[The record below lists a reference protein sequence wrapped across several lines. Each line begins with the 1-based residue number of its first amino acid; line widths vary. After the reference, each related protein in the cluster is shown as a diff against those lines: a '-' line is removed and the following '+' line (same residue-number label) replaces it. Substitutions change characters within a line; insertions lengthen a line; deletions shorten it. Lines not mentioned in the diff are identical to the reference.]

1 MDMPTLAPPKP
12 GRFGQCH
19 SLARNPGGDG
29 RCPGTRVNK
38 AEGAG
43 KPGLGRQLV
52 GRRHIQDTEQLL
64 QFRGGSRRH
73 RHRHRELHRCF
84 QGLGP
89 PGAAPPS
96 APRSLAFCSAS
107 GREGEGPRG
116 LLPHCS
122 AEQSIQVGVAL
133 WMGHLTALTLS
144 RLVSRSNPSASSGPT
159 DKAAAVCPVCSLSG
173 HTAVIT
179 QCHRELFRTQPTSSS
194 HFQPLLRT

>member
-1 MDMPTLAPPKP
+1 MSRHTCEQG
-12 GRFGQCH
+12 GRGREARPRETARRQAAH
-19 SLARNPGGDG
+19 SGHRTAAAVPWR
-29 RCPGTRVNK
+29 
-38 AEGAG
+38 
-43 KPGLGRQLV
+43 
-52 GRRHIQDTEQLL
+52 
-64 QFRGGSRRH
+64 GSRRR

-89 PGAAPPS
+89 PAAVPSS

-144 RLVSRSNPSASSGPT
+144 RLVSRPNPSASSGPT

-173 HTAVIT
+173 YTAVIT